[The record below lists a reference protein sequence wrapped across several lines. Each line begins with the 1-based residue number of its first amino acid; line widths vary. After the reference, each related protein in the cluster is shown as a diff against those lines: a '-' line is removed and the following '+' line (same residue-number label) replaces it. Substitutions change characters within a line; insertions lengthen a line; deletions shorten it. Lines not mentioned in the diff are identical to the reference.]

1 MMSADTISDSTLQR
15 LRNASKALL
24 RLHKTLLAYER
35 QAYERAGGHISNN
48 YQFLQLVMRDQWFTW
63 LHQLSKLIAE
73 IDELLDAK
81 DPPLEGDAVALV
93 EQARF
98 LLIPS
103 QSGDEFQRKYFVAL
117 QQSPDVVLAHSEVM
131 KILGKSRSEVH

>member
-1 MMSADTISDSTLQR
+1 MTSANTISDSTLKR

-35 QAYERAGGHISNN
+35 QAYERAGGRISNN
-48 YQFLQLVMRDQWFTW
+48 YEFLQLVMRDQWFAW
-63 LHQLSKLIAE
+63 LHNLSKFVAQ

-81 DPPLEGDAVALV
+81 DPPLEGDAVTLI

-103 QSGDEFQRKYFVAL
+103 QSGNEFQTKYFVAL

-131 KILGKSRSEVH
+131 KLLGKSRSEVH